1 MFPLPYFMW
10 IVWCLLL
17 GATSAEIGRWLHMPF
32 SASFVMVVV
41 LALINAWAGI
51 TFHLFK

>member
-1 MFPLPYFMW
+1 MFPLPY
-10 IVWCLLL
+10 IVWLAWCVLL
-17 GATSAEIGRWLHMPF
+17 GAISAEVGSRLHMPL
-32 SASFVMVVV
+32 SASFLLVVV